1 MIIIDAGNTNT
12 VIAIYINNE
21 VKYIKRIESKDLKK
35 FEYEINNY
43 FKIKKKYL
51 KNKFFFCILSSV
63 VPKLNIIVKKT
74 CLKNNFI
81 FFNLTAKNI
90 PFNIKFK
97 YDKKLI
103 GADRLANTVALVEN
117 KMSNCLVVDFGTATT
132 FDLIKNNTYHG
143 GLIFPGIIVSHNSLI
158 KNAALLKKTKII
170 KLNKLVYNNTKNS
183 IQSGFYWGYLSAING
198 IIIKLSKEYK
208 FKPKIILTGGLAH
221 IFKSKIIYDPKIKEN
236 LTLEG
241 LGIIGKKI
249 NEK

>member
-12 VIAIYINNE
+12 VLAIYINNK
-21 VKYIKRIESKDLKK
+21 VKNIKRIDSKDLKK

-74 CLKNNFI
+74 SLKNNFI

-117 KMSNCLVVDFGTATT
+117 KMSNCCYWWN
-132 FDLIKNNTYHG
+132 IK
-143 GLIFPGIIVSHNSLI
+143 
-158 KNAALLKKTKII
+158 
-170 KLNKLVYNNTKNS
+170 
-183 IQSGFYWGYLSAING
+183 
-198 IIIKLSKEYK
+198 
-208 FKPKIILTGGLAH
+208 
-221 IFKSKIIYDPKIKEN
+221 
-236 LTLEG
+236 
-241 LGIIGKKI
+241 
-249 NEK
+249 

>member
-1 MIIIDAGNTNT
+1 MIIIDVGNTNT
-12 VIAIYINNE
+12 VLAIYINNK
-21 VKYIKRIESKDLKK
+21 VKNIKRIDSKDLKK

-51 KNKFFFCILSSV
+51 KNYFFFCILSSV
-63 VPKLNIIVKKT
+63 VPKLSIIVKKT
-74 CLKNNFI
+74 SLKNNFI

-90 PFNIKFK
+90 PFNIKFN
-97 YDKKLI
+97 YDKKSI

-117 KMSNCLVVDFGTATT
+117 KISNCLVIDFGTATT

-170 KLNKLVYNNTKNS
+170 KLNKLIYNNTKNS